1 MKGQGCVKGQGCM
14 KGQDED
20 IITLLVQMSTLRDK
34 YLLMEKTILIAM
46 LRVCQPINLTLNHTI

>member
-34 YLLMEKTILIAM
+34 NLLMEKTI
-46 LRVCQPINLTLNHTI
+46 